1 MRHAVLTTAML
12 LTLVAQ
18 GLLAADEPLANI
30 AGPDFGTRIVA
41 DTEYAPD
48 YAGAKVADGSLE
60 GGTGCWYSRDQSPL
74 PLALTFEFAQEAD
87 VRRVAL
93 VQAVWTGNMYH
104 TRDFAVEFSADG
116 QDWQRVATG
125 ELPDESA
132 ARREVQ
138 LPPTRARWLR
148 IVVLSSYNDFQTCGL
163 AEVEIMAA
171 GLPAFGPASL
181 TLNGTLATGLSLPHC
196 GLSLV
201 TPADGPQVAVV
212 ERPAELVMALQNEE
226 WVGVSFDAGGL
237 AEPATIVVEVQ
248 VEAGPATVWTGVRG
262 GDRKSRELRPGQHE
276 VRFEAGALQDAHTL
290 WLSAHAG
297 GPETLV
303 WWRGLRLEGPN
314 LRLDVP
320 LRLALPRD
328 TSLPSPEL
336 PPLRPGMERALI
348 EWDWRMQDGIGTPRN
363 PSTFAEAVSR
373 LLPRG
378 EVLLADLKRRGVS
391 LDSEQRAWQQ
401 LRARATAIAEETEL
415 ATVWRDLHWLKRRIA
430 LRNPLADTGPLV
442 FAKQVPGAF
451 SHQLTQYYGR
461 YARPGGGIFVLQEP
475 GRSFRTRSLTAGK
488 LPAGSFQHPE
498 VTFDA
503 DRILFSYC
511 QAETP
516 PEDTRNGHA
525 GRFFHLHEVR
535 PDGTGLRQ
543 MTDGPHDDFSPREL
557 PDGRLLMVSTRRHG
571 WHRCG
576 SPGCEN
582 YTLAVARPDGSEAK
596 PISYHETQEWDP
608 ALLNDGR
615 IIYSRWDYVDRNA
628 VFFEQLWTT
637 APDGARPAIYY
648 GNNTFNPVGI
658 WEPRAVPGSPRVMAT
673 AAAHHAMTAGSI
685 ILVDVAAGVDGKD
698 PLTRLTPDAV
708 FPEGECLVPP
718 VWFSAAREPRTTP
731 EQERWPGHCY
741 RSPFPLSE
749 DYFLAAYSFDT
760 LVGEPQANPPNMF
773 GLYLV
778 DRFGNKELLYRDLN
792 LASAWPVPL
801 RSRTRPPSLPLPGDG
816 PRPAEGTFVMQ
827 NVYAS
832 DPPLPAGVIKALR
845 VLQVLPKS
853 TPGIDNPPLGLPRGA
868 PGKQVLGTV
877 PVEADGSAHFRAP
890 AGVPLAFQALDER
903 GQAVQVMRS
912 LTYLQPG
919 EATSCVGCHEPRVA
933 APLAQ
938 RPLAARRAAS
948 AIQPAPEGSKPFSYP
963 RVVQPVLDRRCVSC
977 HGAENPA
984 GGIPLTGEPEG
995 HYTCSYN
1002 ALAPR
1007 VPYSDQNS
1015 MDSLSR
1021 PDQYGARGSGLM
1033 KMLLAGHHDVRLSGE
1048 DLERLV
1054 TWMDANVL
1062 FYGTFD
1068 PADQTR
1074 QQRGEII
1081 EGPKLE

>member
-1 MRHAVLTTAML
+1 MGRLVLMMTP
-12 LTLVAQ
+12 
-18 GLLAADEPLANI
+18 LLALAATGSWAAEQPLANI
-30 AGPDFGTRIVA
+30 AGPDSGTRIVA
-41 DTEYAPD
+41 DTEFAPE
-48 YAGAKVADGSLE
+48 YSGAKVADGSLE
-60 GGTGCWYSRDQSPL
+60 AGSGCWYSRDQSPL
-74 PLALTFEFAQEAD
+74 PLALTFEFVQEAD
-87 VRRVAL
+87 LRRVAL
-93 VQAVWTGNMYH
+93 VQAVWSGNMYH
-104 TRDFAVEFSADG
+104 TREFAIEVSADG
-116 QDWQRVATG
+116 HDWQRVATG
-125 ELPDESA
+125 ELPDESG
-132 ARREVQ
+132 ARREVD

-171 GLPAFGPASL
+171 GMPLIAPAGL
-181 TLNGTLATGLSLPHC
+181 TLNGTLATGLSLSHC
-196 GLSLV
+196 GLSLAR
-201 TPADGPQVAVV
+201 PADGPQVAVV
-212 ERPAELVMALQNEE
+212 ERPAELAMALQGDE
-226 WVGVSFDAGGL
+226 WIGLSFDVGGL
-237 AEPATIVVEVQ
+237 AAPVTFVAQ
-248 VEAGPATVWTGVRG
+248 VRVDGGPATVWTGVRG
-262 GDRKSRELRPGQHE
+262 GDRKSRQLPPGRHE
-276 VRFEAGALQDAHTL
+276 IRFDVGAIPQTSTL
-290 WLSAHAG
+290 WFSAHAE

-303 WWRGLRLEGPN
+303 WWRGLRLEGAG
-314 LRLDVP
+314 LGLDIP
-320 LRLALPRD
+320 LRLGLPRD

-336 PPLRPGMERALI
+336 PPLRPAMERVLI
-348 EWDWRMQDGIGTPRN
+348 EWDWRLQDGLGTPRR
-363 PSTFAEAVSR
+363 PSTLVEAVARVVSQ
-373 LLPRG
+373 G
-378 EVLLADLKRRGVS
+378 EALLADLRADGVA
-391 LDSEQRAWQQ
+391 LDNEQREWRR
-401 LRARATAIAEETEL
+401 LRASADAAPETEREE
-415 ATVWRDLHWLKRRIA
+415 VWRALHWLKRRLA

-461 YARPGGGIFVLQEP
+461 YARPGGGIFVLEEP
-475 GRSFRTRSLTAGK
+475 GQSFRTRSLTAGK
-488 LPAGSFQHPE
+488 LPVGSFQHPE

-503 DRILFSYC
+503 DRVLFSYC

-516 PEDTRNGHA
+516 PTDTIKGHP
-525 GRFFHLHEVR
+525 GRFFHLYTIR
-535 PDGTGLRQ
+535 PDGSGLRQ
-543 MTDGPHDDFSPREL
+543 MTTGPFDDFSPREL
-557 PDGRLLMVSTRRHG
+557 PDGRVLMVSTRRGG

-576 SPGCEN
+576 NPGCEN
-582 YTLAVARPDGSEAK
+582 YTLTVAEADGSGAQ

-608 ALLNDGR
+608 SLLHDGR
-615 IIYSRWDYVDRNA
+615 IIYTRWDYVDRNA

-637 APDGARPAIYY
+637 APDGSRPAIYY

-658 WEPRAVPGSPRVMAT
+658 WEPRAVPGSRRVMAT

-698 PLTRLTPDAV
+698 PIIRLTPDVV

-718 VWFSAAREPRTTP
+718 GWFSAAREPRTTP

-749 DYFLAAYSFDT
+749 DYFLAAYSFDS
-760 LVGEPQANPPNMF
+760 LVGEPKANQPNMF

-792 LASAWPVPL
+792 IASVWPVPL
-801 RSRTRPPSLPLPGDG
+801 RPRPRPPLLPLLPRET
-816 PRPAEGTFVMQ
+816 PRPAEGTFVVQ
-827 NVYAS
+827 NVYVS
-832 DPPLPAGVIKALR
+832 DPPLPAGVVRALR

-853 TPGIDNPPLGLPRGA
+853 TPGIDNPPVGLPLGA

-919 EATSCVGCHEPRVA
+919 EITSCVGCHEPRVA

-938 RPLAARRAAS
+938 RPLAARRSAS
-948 AIQPAPEGSKPFSYP
+948 AIRPAPEGAKPFSYP
-963 RVVQPVLDRRCVSC
+963 RLVQPVLDRHCVRC
-977 HGAENPA
+977 HGADNPA
-984 GGIPLTGEPEG
+984 GGIRLTGEPAG
-995 HYTCSYN
+995 HYTYSYN

-1007 VPYSDQNS
+1007 VPYSDQSS

-1033 KMLLAGHHDVRLSGE
+1033 KMLLAGHHGVQLDAG
-1048 DLERLV
+1048 DIERLV

-1068 PADQTR
+1068 PEDQAR
-1074 QQRGEII
+1074 QQRAEII
-1081 EGPKLE
+1081 AGPKLE

>member
-1 MRHAVLTTAML
+1 MGRTALMMTVLLA
-12 LTLVAQ
+12 LVAT
-18 GLLAADEPLANI
+18 GRLAAEEPLANI

-41 DTEYAPD
+41 DTEFAPE

-60 GGTGCWYSRDQSPL
+60 AGTGCWYSRDQSPL
-74 PLALTFEFAQEAD
+74 PLALTFEFAREAD
-87 VRRVAL
+87 LRRIGL

-104 TRDFAVEFSADG
+104 TREFAVEVSGDG
-116 QDWQRVATG
+116 RDWQRVATG

-132 ARREVQ
+132 ARREVE
-138 LPPTRARWLR
+138 LPTTRARWLR

-171 GLPAFGPASL
+171 GLPSLGPASL
-181 TLNGTLATGLSLPHC
+181 TLNGTLATGLSLSHC

-201 TPADGPQVAVV
+201 TPAEGPQVALV
-212 ERPAELVMALQNEE
+212 ERPAELAMALRGDE
-226 WVGVSFDAGGL
+226 WVGLSFDAAGF
-237 AEPATIVVEVQ
+237 AEPVTFVAQ
-248 VEAGPATVWTGVRG
+248 VRVDVGPVTVWTGVRG
-262 GDRKSRELRPGQHE
+262 GDRRSRQLRPGRHE
-276 VRFEAGALQDAHTL
+276 VRFDVGELQNAHTL
-290 WLSAHAG
+290 WLSAHAE

-303 WWRGLRLEGPN
+303 WWRGLRLEGPG
-314 LRLDVP
+314 LGLDIP
-320 LRLALPRD
+320 LRPGLPRE

-336 PPLRPGMERALI
+336 PPLRPTMERALI
-348 EWDWRMQDGIGTPRN
+348 EWDWRMQDGIGTPRQ
-363 PSTFAEAVSR
+363 PSTLAEATAR
-373 LLPRG
+373 LLQRG
-378 EVLLADLKRRGVS
+378 EALIADLRASGVS
-391 LDSEQRAWQQ
+391 LAGEERAWRGLKGQ
-401 LRARATAIAEETEL
+401 APSDEAAAEEL
-415 ATVWRDLHWLKRRIA
+415 WRELHWLKRRIA

-461 YARPGGGIFVLQEP
+461 YARPGGGIFVLEEP
-475 GRSFRTRSLTAGK
+475 GRSFRTRSLTGGK
-488 LPAGSFQHPE
+488 LPAGSYQHPE

-525 GRFFHLHEVR
+525 GRFFHLYEVR
-535 PDGTGLRQ
+535 PDGSGLRQ
-543 MTDGPHDDFSPREL
+543 MTEGPFDDFSPREL
-557 PDGRLLMVSTRRHG
+557 PDGRVLMVSTRRLG

-582 YTLAVARPDGSEAK
+582 YTLAVAQADGSGAR
-596 PISYHETQEWDP
+596 PISYHETQEWDA

-615 IIYSRWDYVDRNA
+615 IIYTRWDYVDRNA

-637 APDGARPAIYY
+637 TPDGSRPAIYY

-658 WEPRAVPGSPRVMAT
+658 WEPRAVPGSRRVMAT

-698 PLTRLTPDAV
+698 PITRLTPEVV

-749 DYFLAAYSFDT
+749 DCFLAAYSFDS
-760 LVGEPQANPPNMF
+760 LVGEPQANQPNMF

-792 LASAWPVPL
+792 IASAWPVPL
-801 RSRTRPPSLPLPGDG
+801 RPRQRPPLLPLPGET
-816 PRPAEGTFVMQ
+816 PRPAEGTFVVQ
-827 NVYAS
+827 NVYQS
-832 DPPLPAGVIKALR
+832 DPPLPAGVIRALR

-853 TPGIDNPPLGLPRGA
+853 TPGIDNPPVGIPRGA

-890 AGVPLAFQALDER
+890 AGVPLAFQVLDER

-919 EATSCVGCHEPRVA
+919 ETTSCVGCHEPRVA

-938 RPLAARRAAS
+938 RPLALRRTAS
-948 AIQPAPEGSKPFSYP
+948 AIRPAPEGARPFSYP
-963 RVVQPVLDRRCVSC
+963 RLVQPVLDRRCVSC
-977 HGAENPA
+977 HGADDPA
-984 GGIPLTGEPEG
+984 GGVRLTGEPEG
-995 HYTCSYN
+995 HYTYSYN

-1007 VPYSDQNS
+1007 VPYSDQSS
-1015 MDSLSR
+1015 MESLSR

-1033 KMLLAGHHDVRLSGE
+1033 KMLLAGHHGVQLD
-1048 DLERLV
+1048 DDDIERLV

-1068 PADQTR
+1068 PEDQAR
-1074 QQRGEII
+1074 QQRAEII
-1081 EGPKLE
+1081 GGPKLE